1 MTCARPWFQQRFD
14 IVREGGFHMSETSAP
29 PVKVL
34 YSAEA
39 TATGGRAGHAESSDG
54 RLEVDLS
61 VPAEIGGDGGPG
73 TNPEQLFAAG
83 YAACFQ
89 GAMGVV
95 ARREQLDI
103 DDSTVTA
110 QVGLGPMGQAFG
122 ITVDL
127 RVHLPKIADRSVA
140 EDLVAKAHQVCPYS
154 NATRDNV
161 AVTLTVV

>member
-1 MTCARPWFQQRFD
+1 
-14 IVREGGFHMSETSAP
+14 VSETSAA
-29 PVKVL
+29 PVNVL
-34 YSAEA
+34 YTAEA
-39 TATGGRAGHAESSDG
+39 TATGGRAGHATSSDG

-61 VPAEIGGDGGPG
+61 VPKAIGGDDGPG

-95 ARREQLDI
+95 ARRENLSLE
-103 DDSTVTA
+103 DSTVTA
-110 QVGLGPMGQAFG
+110 RVGLGPMGNAFG
-122 ITVDL
+122 ITVEL
-127 RVHLPKIADRSVA
+127 SVHLPAIADRAVA

-161 AVTLTVV
+161 DVKLNVV

>member
-1 MTCARPWFQQRFD
+1 
-14 IVREGGFHMSETSAP
+14 MSETSAP
-29 PVKVL
+29 PVNVL
-34 YSAEA
+34 YTAEA

-54 RLEVDLS
+54 RLQVDLS

-103 DDSTVTA
+103 EDSTVTA
-110 QVGLGPMGQAFG
+110 RVGLGPMGQAFG

-127 RVHLPKIADRSVA
+127 RVRLPRIADRAAA

-161 AVTLTVV
+161 AVTLTVE

>member
-1 MTCARPWFQQRFD
+1 
-14 IVREGGFHMSETSAP
+14 
-29 PVKVL
+29 VKVL
-34 YSAEA
+34 YTAEA
-39 TATGGRAGHAESSDG
+39 TATGGRAGHATSSDK
-54 RLEVDLS
+54 RLDVDLS
-61 VPAEIGGDGGPG
+61 VPTEIGGDGGSG

-95 ARREQLDI
+95 ARRENLSI

-110 QVGLGPMGQAFG
+110 RVGIGPMGQAFG
-122 ITVDL
+122 ITVEL
-127 RVHLPKIADRSVA
+127 RVHLPAIADRAAA

-161 AVTLTVV
+161 DVRLLVV